1 MAGFL
6 LPKQTVNTPNCR
18 PTTGGFFVG
27 EVKMKCTYTRMTPD
41 IEHAVDHLA
50 KADDRSFSTMVRVLV
65 KESLHAR
72 GALPATDSASRPDR
86 RSK

>member
-1 MAGFL
+1 
-6 LPKQTVNTPNCR
+6 
-18 PTTGGFFVG
+18 
-27 EVKMKCTYTRMTPD
+27 MKVTYSRMPPD
-41 IEHAVDHLA
+41 IERAVDHLA

-72 GALPATDSASRPDR
+72 GALPDSNIR

>member
-1 MAGFL
+1 
-6 LPKQTVNTPNCR
+6 
-18 PTTGGFFVG
+18 
-27 EVKMKCTYTRMTPD
+27 MKCSFTRLTPD
-41 IEHAVDHLA
+41 IERAVDHLA

-72 GALPATDSASRPDR
+72 GALPDSNIR